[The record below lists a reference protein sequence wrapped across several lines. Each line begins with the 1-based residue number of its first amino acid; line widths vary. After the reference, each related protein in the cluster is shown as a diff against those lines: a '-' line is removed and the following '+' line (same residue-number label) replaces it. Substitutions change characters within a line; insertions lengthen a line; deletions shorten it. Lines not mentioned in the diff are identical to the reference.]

1 MNTGRKGAGVG
12 RKKQL
17 CAIAGIAVCAA
28 FCITPAPETLRRAAE
43 AVGSTGAAAMC
54 VLGITCLAV
63 VWWGGRVMQ
72 DWLVALVMLLLWVL
86 LGRFSFSAAFAAYA
100 SPSVWLIVGAFC
112 LSAAISKTGLFQRI
126 SLCLI
131 RLFSPSFR
139 GQVLALLLAG
149 TACAPLLP
157 SATAKAVLGTSIANS
172 IADAMGY
179 APNSRGRCGLFM
191 AAFIGFAETTPAFMS
206 AGVSAYIL
214 LDSLPEES
222 RAGISWMAWFS
233 YTVLW
238 LAIVLAGSFFMIQA
252 LFAPKNGGT
261 LKAEYV
267 HREYAELG
275 KLQKSER
282 ISAWLL
288 TAAFL
293 FWVLES
299 KLNINASVTA
309 LGVAV
314 LCFAGGILNSEDLAT
329 AVPWG
334 LVIFLGGVL
343 NIGTVFA
350 ETGIDLWLQ
359 TVLSAAFSCV
369 DGPLVFIAAVAL
381 LVTVLRLVLVS
392 QTATIAIMMVVLTPV
407 ADSFEMNPFVVGF
420 VVLAM
425 QGGWFLPYQNS
436 VFTAALPC
444 MRGTVPHQKAILP
457 CVFFELLSLAGC
469 LCSIPLWKFWG
480 LL

>member
-1 MNTGRKGAGVG
+1 MNTGRGDARAC
-12 RKKQL
+12 RKKQI

-28 FCITPAPETLRRAAE
+28 FCIVSAPEALCRAAE
-43 AVGSTGAAAMC
+43 AAGSTGAAAMR
-54 VLGITCLAV
+54 VLGVTCLAV
-63 VWWGGRVMQ
+63 IWWGGRVMQ
-72 DWLVALVMLLLWVL
+72 DWLVALVMLLLWVM

-112 LSAAISKTGLFQRI
+112 LSAAISRTGLFQRI

-157 SATAKAVLGTSIANS
+157 SATAKAVLGASIANS
-172 IADAMGY
+172 IADTMGY

-191 AAFIGFAETTPAFMS
+191 AAFIGFAGTSPAFMS

-214 LDSLPEES
+214 LGSLPEES
-222 RAGISWMAWFS
+222 RAGISWTTWVL
-233 YTVLW
+233 YTFLW
-238 LAIVLAGSFFMIQA
+238 LAIVLVGTFFMIQA
-252 LFAPKNGGT
+252 LFAPENGGSP
-261 LKAEYV
+261 KAEHV
-267 HREYAELG
+267 QREYAKPG
-275 KLQKSER
+275 KMQKPER

-288 TAAFL
+288 AAAFL
-293 FWVLES
+293 LWILES
-299 KLNINASVTA
+299 KVSISASVTA

-314 LCFAGGILNSEDLAT
+314 LCFASGILKSEDLAT

-343 NIGTVFA
+343 NIGPVFA
-350 ETGIDLWLQ
+350 KTGIDLWLQ
-359 TVLSAAFSCV
+359 TVLSAVFSRMG
-369 DGPLVFIAAVAL
+369 DPLMFIVAVAL

-392 QTATIAIMMVVLTPV
+392 QTATITIMMAVLAPV
-407 ADSFEMNPFVVGF
+407 AASFGMDPFVVGF

-425 QGGWFLPYQNS
+425 QGSWFLSYQNS

-444 MRGTVPHQKAILP
+444 MHGTVSHQQAILP
-457 CVFFELLSLAGC
+457 CAIFELLSLAGC
-469 LCSIPLWKFWG
+469 LCSIPLWRFWG